1 MNVRNDLQHIQQVT
15 GENQVSAVEK
25 PPSIGATSPS
35 ATSDQTHLSGAASLA
50 SHTASLPDVRADKV
64 QSVQAAIA
72 SGSYSVSSSDVAAS
86 LIQHMTQTTGNQ
98 G

>member
-1 MNVRNDLQHIQQVT
+1 MNVRNDLQHIQPVA

-25 PPSIGATSPS
+25 PPSDAATSAP
-35 ATSDQTHLSGAASLA
+35 AAGDQAHLSGAASLA
-50 SHTASLPDVRADKV
+50 SHAASLPDIRPDRV

-72 SGSYSVSSSDVAAS
+72 SGSYNISSSDVADS
-86 LIQHMTQTTGNQ
+86 LMQHMIGSQ